1 MPPKTGGMNIMI
13 KVPSNVLAQLCL
25 AYQTTDTDI
34 TYLDGGREDSDGIAY
49 TYYRKDKKMVLKILA
64 MDKPAETDLNALEER
79 LKHVNYLGSQG
90 IDIAYPVENSSHAL
104 YVTQENGKHIFVA
117 YAMNFYEGENPKTD
131 LLTTKLS
138 YHWGKVIGKSHRV
151 TKAYDTWKNFNSKPS
166 EYGYIDEINF
176 FTDWCKDDFVK
187 NKWIEMRDTLGKL
200 PINRNS
206 YGFIHNDNHQRN
218 IIVKDSHITLIDFD
232 CFFCQF
238 FVQDITVPVQGILFD
253 LSGGM
258 FNEVYNKEPIKRYF
272 DEFLN
277 GYESENHLDDFWLTQ
292 IDTFINYRRLLLFTC
307 MQGYLNTNEQLKK
320 GFIDKITDPV
330 EIFKSL

>member
-1 MPPKTGGMNIMI
+1 MI
-13 KVPSNVLAQLCL
+13 KVPSNVLALLCL

-34 TYLDGGREDSDGIAY
+34 TYLGGGREDSDGIAY
-49 TYYRKDKKMVLKILA
+49 SYYLNDKKMVLKILV
-64 MDKPAETDLNALEER
+64 MDKPGQADLEALEER
-79 LKHVNYLGSQG
+79 LKFVNFLGSQG
-90 IDIAYPVENSSHAL
+90 IDIAYPVENSSHKL
-104 YVTQENGKHIFVA
+104 YVIQEYGKHIFVA
-117 YAMNFYEGENPKTD
+117 YSMNFFEGESPKTD

-138 YHWGKVIGKSHRV
+138 YNWGKVIGKSHRV
-151 TKAYDTWKNFNSKPS
+151 TKEYDTWKNFTCKPS
-166 EYGYIDEINF
+166 KYGYLDEMNF
-176 FTDWCKDDFVK
+176 FTDWCKDEFVK
-187 NKWIEMRDTLGKL
+187 TKWTEMCDTLGKL
-200 PINRNS
+200 PKSHNS

-232 CFFCQF
+232 CAFCQF

-258 FNEVYNKEPIKRYF
+258 FNDVYNKEPIKRYF

-292 IDTFINYRRLLLFTC
+292 IDTFINYRRMLLFTC
-307 MQGYLNTNEQLKK
+307 MQGYLDTNEQLKK
-320 GFIDKITDPV
+320 GFIDKIKESP